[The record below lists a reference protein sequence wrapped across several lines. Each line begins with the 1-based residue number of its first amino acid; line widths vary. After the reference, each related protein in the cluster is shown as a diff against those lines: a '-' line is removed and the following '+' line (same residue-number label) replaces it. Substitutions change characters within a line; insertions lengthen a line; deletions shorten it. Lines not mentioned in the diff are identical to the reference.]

1 MKETKENKYWSVVI
15 KNEKEKNHIPHMSSF
30 WSASTGFWSTSVVMN
45 LDGSANEE
53 EEKTSK
59 EAEEDADR
67 GEHEWEAV
75 AEGQLEAWTHC
86 GALVVHVHVHHIQN
100 LKPQHVHHHHTQQE
114 KTCSPKDK
122 DMWSEPFTKHK
133 PRVKIQV

>member
-1 MKETKENKYWSVVI
+1 
-15 KNEKEKNHIPHMSSF
+15 
-30 WSASTGFWSTSVVMN
+30 MN

-59 EAEEDADR
+59 EAEEDANR
-67 GEHEWEAV
+67 GEHKREAV
-75 AEGQLEAWTHC
+75 VEGELEARTHC

-114 KTCSPKDK
+114 QTWAQKGKDK
-122 DMWSEPFTKHK
+122 NM
-133 PRVKIQV
+133 